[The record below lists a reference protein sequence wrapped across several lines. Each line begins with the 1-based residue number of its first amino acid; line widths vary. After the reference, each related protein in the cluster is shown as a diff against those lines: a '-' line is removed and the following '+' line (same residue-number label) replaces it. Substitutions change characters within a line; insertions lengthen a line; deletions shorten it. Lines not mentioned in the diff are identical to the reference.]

1 MNIVL
6 IGYRGTG
13 KSSVGKVLAE
23 RLGRR
28 LISTDAEVVR
38 RAGLSIPE
46 IVKQSG
52 WDHFRDLESEVCQ
65 DLAGQDGLI
74 IDTGGGAVLRPQNV
88 ARLKTNGTLFWL
100 TADVATIA
108 ARIGGDSQR
117 PSLTGS
123 KSFVEEIDDVL
134 RERTPIYAAA
144 ADHVVATDGRSLA
157 DVVATILARL

>member
-123 KSFVEEIDDVL
+123 KSFLEEIDDVL